1 MRVSPL
7 TVPQLG
13 QNQSLKKADEWRR
26 LLTITPILLW
36 WCWKNDQDKIP
47 NTLPPLPAG
56 AVNVPDHSRNMLN
69 IYSAVLFLCAA
80 VCIIASRSISM
91 AQAQLGQQFLN
102 RYLTACLELGIH
114 LVINHHMSVHYV
126 AMIKLWGPIYSW
138 WLFAFER
145 FNGMLECVNTNG
157 KDSGRAELTLMRNWI
172 MTHLVYDLLLSL
184 PENAHPLEQK
194 FLTQIIKTEAHEQ
207 GSMMAQIAVY
217 QAEAN
222 LGE

>member
-1 MRVSPL
+1 
-7 TVPQLG
+7 
-13 QNQSLKKADEWRR
+13 
-26 LLTITPILLW
+26 
-36 WCWKNDQDKIP
+36 
-47 NTLPPLPAG
+47 
-56 AVNVPDHSRNMLN
+56 MLD

-80 VCIIASRSISM
+80 VRIIASRSISM

-126 AMIKLWGPIYSW
+126 AMIKLWGPVYSW

-157 KDSGRAELTLMRNWI
+157 KDSGRAELTLMHNWI
-172 MTHLVYDLLLSL
+172 MTHLVYNLLLSL
-184 PENAHPLEQK
+184 PENAHPLEWK